1 MNEKYLNITTAKLL
15 EQLNEDMNILEEKDP
30 LANQSVEV
38 LKKMYDRSRIETKE
52 AEAKKKAAKSA
63 AMFAKNPKEKEALER
78 AQVAQAAKEAMADKE
93 RAQARLTYQ
102 SEKKKSA
109 NMLEEYG
116 ITLEELID
124 LEDDTFDDLTEDVND
139 TEEMAAG
146 EKETNAINKARAEKY
161 KTQLQIQLDKT
172 NDQYDKKLA
181 DLEFQKERKT
191 QQLDDKIKKVE
202 MVTEEFEGLEDLEG
216 DEDMKNELDEAA
228 IFANFREKRN
238 DKKIEKLEKK
248 KTELSMKIANL
259 ESKEPDQKVEQ
270 IDNSIFSGKIGSI
283 IKILIN
289 DSLVYDKDLVEPLKK
304 MKSDSQAIFYITKI
318 KKELAK
324 ETPDKN
330 ILREMKTKLNGIF
343 LKIK

>member
-38 LKKMYDRSRIETKE
+38 FKKMYDRSRIETKE

-216 DEDMKNELDEAA
+216 DEDMKN
-228 IFANFREKRN
+228 
-238 DKKIEKLEKK
+238 
-248 KTELSMKIANL
+248 
-259 ESKEPDQKVEQ
+259 
-270 IDNSIFSGKIGSI
+270 
-283 IKILIN
+283 
-289 DSLVYDKDLVEPLKK
+289 
-304 MKSDSQAIFYITKI
+304 
-318 KKELAK
+318 
-324 ETPDKN
+324 
-330 ILREMKTKLNGIF
+330 
-343 LKIK
+343 